1 MKTPRRKIKMRVD
14 KKRRLLI
21 IFSILV
27 PFLIS
32 CEDLFTRFK
41 YETYECE
48 NNPVKLKKIFIKNY
62 EIGDIVEVE
71 FENGGYE
78 LEIIESNDFFIELKR
93 FDPKIQIKIDRKSH
107 YININ
112 AKNHISNFE
121 CTNYVFKM

>member
-1 MKTPRRKIKMRVD
+1 MLKMKTPRRKIKMRVD

-48 NNPVKLKKIFIKNY
+48 KNPVKLKK
-62 EIGDIVEVE
+62 
-71 FENGGYE
+71 
-78 LEIIESNDFFIELKR
+78 
-93 FDPKIQIKIDRKSH
+93 
-107 YININ
+107 
-112 AKNHISNFE
+112 NF
-121 CTNYVFKM
+121 Y